1 MLVSKILGKK
11 KIFKRFGIS
20 MTDLISSTFKFPI
33 NIKGAGGAILVGEYE
48 SMRPDLIADR
58 IYGDISKWDVI
69 LKYNG
74 VSNPFAIQSGDVL
87 TGPAG
92 SVLDSMYSNIREIKE
107 RDQREER
114 NTSPLLNPK
123 SRKDKDRLENLKKK
137 AGVVLPPNIN
147 KPGDKNVKIQNGRVV
162 FGEDVTGINKKN
174 CPVPISRT
182 RLQAALL
189 KDNLSI

>member
-20 MTDLISSTFKFPI
+20 MTDLISSTFKFPTD
-33 NIKGAGGAILVGEYE
+33 IKGAGGAILVGEYE
-48 SMRPDLIADR
+48 NMRPDLIADR

-74 VSNPFAIQSGDVL
+74 VSNPFAIQFGDVL

-147 KPGDKNVKIQNGRVV
+147 KPGDKNVKIQDGRVV

>member
-1 MLVSKILGKK
+1 MLISKILGRKRV
-11 KIFKRFGIS
+11 IERFGVDF
-20 MTDLISSTFKFPI
+20 TDLISSTFRFPQQI
-33 NIKGAGGAILVGEYE
+33 AGSGGAIIVGEFE

-58 IYGDISKWDVI
+58 IYGKIQSWDAL

-74 VSNPFAIQSGDVL
+74 ISNPFSIQSDDIL
-87 TGPAG
+87 YGPAG
-92 SVLDSMYSNIREIKE
+92 SVLDAMYAKPREILE
-107 RDQREER
+107 RDQRQENR
-114 NTSPLLNPK
+114 VSPFLDPK
-123 SRKDKDRLENLKKK
+123 TKKDKDRLDNLKQK

-147 KPGDKNVKIQNGRVV
+147 KPGDKNVKIKDGRVI

-189 KDNLSI
+189 KDKLSI